1 MENDRWQNNIIVT
14 VNMER
19 ERHKIL
25 VIDDEIGTPD
35 SPERTAFLRAV
46 GFYPS
51 TGGKKQ
57 VEGYP
62 YTFDFHTGQ
71 SEAGGNSVEAVK
83 DAVLRSWPS
92 PDGKRWALVLLDV
105 RFGRDEKFGFT
116 LLRALREDLRF
127 DQDLPVVMLTSEGKG
142 KKDEASKLDA
152 TGFFPKADEN
162 GKPLWN
168 EEGLRQRVLKFGL
181 IPDDRA
187 ESQLAATN
195 TIRLLG
201 RSLPLL
207 KVLREARKYA
217 LDLRGNRILYGQ
229 TGTGKTELAG
239 YIHCYTGRSGRYV
252 HWFADPANKE
262 LMKAELF
269 GWWKKAFHGADSSQA
284 GKIEEAHAGTFFL
297 DEVANLPGDIQM
309 ALLQFR
315 KQDAEG
321 QRILSRMG
329 KFPRGKQ
336 DEQEARQS
344 IVPAD
349 GLLADHRIKMDV
361 LLLTGTNER
370 LEDSA
375 IREKK
380 GFRDDLHRALGTPLE
395 CPKLNDR
402 CEDIPE
408 LFQAFVQRALKKPNS
423 PAQPFEIEPAVFDLL
438 RERDWSLRGNVA
450 DLERIAQY
458 AAQQLGDF
466 DVIRIPSL
474 PPDVLEE
481 SKSPKSPVAT
491 GGEVKSIDASA
502 SVESKPS
509 SAKGDG
515 NSAHGSLTR
524 AELEHLRHRASLL
537 EEAAEATRKED
548 AATGRKTKY
557 QPTVAVSRLMGN
569 SVSGSNAKRIIK
581 TNILGPIFKPTKKMK
596 NAYGKVGVE
605 SIQEWAKSRPVLVA
619 LYRYATEEISA
630 DEIC

>member
-1 MENDRWQNNIIVT
+1 
-14 VNMER
+14 MER
-19 ERHKIL
+19 EPHKIF

-62 YTFDFHTGQ
+62 YSFDFHTGQ
-71 SEAGGNSVEAVK
+71 SDAGVNSVEAVK
-83 DAVLRSWPS
+83 DAVLRRWPS
-92 PDGKRWALVLLDV
+92 SDGKRWTLVLLDV

-116 LLRALREDLRF
+116 LLRALRDDSRF
-127 DQDLPVVMLTSEGKG
+127 GKDLPIVMLTSEGKG
-142 KKDEASKLDA
+142 KKDEASKLEA
-152 TGFFPKADEN
+152 TGFFPKADES
-162 GKPLWN
+162 GKAVWS

-181 IPDDRA
+181 IPDDRD
-187 ESQLAATN
+187 ESLLAGTN
-195 TIRLLG
+195 TTRLLG
-201 RSLPLL
+201 RSLGLL
-207 KVLREARKYA
+207 KVLRDARKYA
-217 LDLRGNRILYGQ
+217 LDLGGNRVLYGE

-239 YIHCYTGRSGRYV
+239 YIHCHTGRSGRYV

-284 GKIEEAHAGTFFL
+284 GKVEEAHAGTFFL

-344 IVPAD
+344 VVPD
-349 GLLADHRIKMDV
+349 NGLLTDHRIRVDV

-370 LEDSA
+370 LEEA
-375 IREKK
+375 ATRERK

-395 CPKLNDR
+395 CPKLNER
-402 CEDIPE
+402 REDIPE
-408 LFQAFVQRALKKPNS
+408 LFQTFVGRALKKPGK
-423 PAQPFEIEPAVFDLL
+423 PAQDFEIEAAVIDLL
-438 RERDWSLRGNVA
+438 RQRDWSQRGNVA

-474 PPDVLEE
+474 PPDVLQE
-481 SKSPKSPVAT
+481 SQRTKSAV
-491 GGEVKSIDASA
+491 G
-502 SVESKPS
+502 
-509 SAKGDG
+509 GDG
-515 NSAHGSLTR
+515 DVEANGVTAVVAPKQTPTSYEGSSAHGSLTR
-524 AELEHLRHRASLL
+524 AELEHLRRRAQLL
-537 EEAAEATRKED
+537 EEAAEASRKENQ
-548 AATGRKTKY
+548 ATGTKGRC
-557 QPTVAVSRLMGN
+557 QPTAAVTRLMGN
-569 SVSGSNAKRIIK
+569 KVTGVDAKRIIQ
-581 TNILGPIFKPTKKMK
+581 TNILGPILNPKKKMV
-596 NAYGKVGVE
+596 NAYGKKELEAVREWVE
-605 SIQEWAKSRPVLVA
+605 SRPVLMS
-619 LYRYATEEISA
+619 LYRYAIGEISA